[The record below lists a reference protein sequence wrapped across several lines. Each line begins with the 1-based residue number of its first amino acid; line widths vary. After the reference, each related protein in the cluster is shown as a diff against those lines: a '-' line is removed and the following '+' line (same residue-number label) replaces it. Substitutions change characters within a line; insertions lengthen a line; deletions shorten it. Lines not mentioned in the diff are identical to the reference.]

1 MHLPLIE
8 WLLVAL
14 AVVGIAVQASILRVI
29 FKRGR
34 QSEFSIFAT
43 YNALGMVLTAICVVG
58 YALPGCTQ
66 YFYVWWVSGVLF
78 VGVEFALMYEIFVNS
93 LKPYSALI
101 DLGKMLFGWA
111 SVFLLIAATLTAF
124 ASSGSGANK
133 ITAAMAV
140 VERTMRLIEC
150 GLLLLF
156 FLFEK
161 RLHLSWKNA
170 NVAIAV
176 GLGVSAALDLTV
188 SYLKAHFP
196 WRIDELGVLNSAVY
210 IGILVF
216 WTYCLSSQKKDRVSV
231 LESPNRLIFQRW
243 NEALISYKDGELAFA
258 SGRVDSFLPGVE
270 RTVERV
276 LARKMVN

>member
-1 MHLPLIE
+1 MHLPLIS
-8 WLLVAL
+8 WLTVAL
-14 AVVGIAVQASILRVI
+14 LVVGIVVQAAILRVI
-29 FKRGR
+29 FTKGR
-34 QSEFSIFAT
+34 KSEFSIFAT
-43 YNALGMVLTAICVVG
+43 YNAFGIVLAVVG
-58 YALPGCTQ
+58 LVGFILEGCNQ
-66 YFYVWWVSGVLF
+66 YFYLWWVLGFLYVAL
-78 VGVEFALMYEIFVNS
+78 EFGLLYEIFVNA
-93 LKPYSALI
+93 LKPFSALI

-133 ITAAMAV
+133 ITAAMTV

-170 NVAIAV
+170 NIAIAV
-176 GLGVSAALDLTV
+176 GLGISGAMDLAV
-188 SYLKAHFP
+188 SYLSAHFP
-196 WRIDELGVLNSAVY
+196 WRVGELGLINSFSYISVL
-210 IGILVF
+210 LF
-216 WTYCLSSQKKDRVSV
+216 WTYCLSVQKKTSVSV

-243 NEALISYKDGELAFA
+243 NEALLSSRDGELALA

-276 LARKMVN
+276 MARKMVN

>member
-1 MHLPLIE
+1 
-8 WLLVAL
+8 
-14 AVVGIAVQASILRVI
+14 
-29 FKRGR
+29 
-34 QSEFSIFAT
+34 
-43 YNALGMVLTAICVVG
+43 
-58 YALPGCTQ
+58 
-66 YFYVWWVSGVLF
+66 VSGVLF

-111 SVFLLIAATLTAF
+111 TIFLLIAATLTAF
-124 ASSGSGANK
+124 ASSGSGADK
-133 ITAAMAV
+133 ITAAMTV

-161 RLHLSWKNA
+161 KLHLSWKSA

-176 GLGVSAALDLTV
+176 GLGISAALDLSV
-188 SYLKAHFP
+188 SYLRSHFP
-196 WRIDELGVLNSAVY
+196 WRIDELGVLNTAAY
-210 IGILVF
+210 IGILFF
-216 WTYCLSSQKKDRVSV
+216 WTYCLSSSKKEKVSV

-243 NEALISYKDGELAFA
+243 NEALLSYKEGELAFA

-276 LARKMVN
+276 LARKMVNS

>member
-1 MHLPLIE
+1 
-8 WLLVAL
+8 
-14 AVVGIAVQASILRVI
+14 
-29 FKRGR
+29 
-34 QSEFSIFAT
+34 
-43 YNALGMVLTAICVVG
+43 
-58 YALPGCTQ
+58 
-66 YFYVWWVSGVLF
+66 
-78 VGVEFALMYEIFVNS
+78 VEFALLYEIFVNS

-101 DLGKMLFGWA
+101 DLGKMLFAWA
-111 SVFLLIAATLTAF
+111 SVFLFIAATLTAF
-124 ASSGSGANK
+124 ASTGSGADK
-133 ITAAMAV
+133 ITAAMTV

-170 NVAIAV
+170 NIGIAI
-176 GLGVSAALDLTV
+176 GLGISGALDLAI
-188 SYLKAHFP
+188 SYLSSHFP
-196 WRIDELGVLNSAVY
+196 WRIDELGALNSFIY
-210 IGILVF
+210 IGILFF
-216 WTYCLSSQKKDRVSV
+216 WTYCLSAQKKDRTSV

-243 NEALISYKDGELAFA
+243 NEALLSYKEGELAFA

>member
-1 MHLPLIE
+1 MHIPLIG
-8 WLLVAL
+8 WLTAAL
-14 AVVGIAVQASILRVI
+14 AVVGIAAQAYILRIVL
-29 FKRGR
+29 KRGR
-34 QSEFSIFAT
+34 NSEYSIFAA
-43 YNALGMVLTAICVVG
+43 YNALGILLAIIGLFG
-58 YALPGCTQ
+58 YRLQGCTQ
-66 YFYVWWVSGVLF
+66 YFYVWWVSGVLY
-78 VGVEFALMYEIFVNS
+78 VGVEFGLLYEIFVNS

-111 SVFLLIAATLTAF
+111 TVFLFIAATLTAF
-124 ASSGSGANK
+124 ASTGSGADK
-133 ITAAMAV
+133 ITAAMTV

-161 RLHLSWKNA
+161 RLHLSWKNT
-170 NVAIAV
+170 NIGIAI
-176 GLGVSAALDLTV
+176 GLGISGALDLAV
-188 SYLKAHFP
+188 SYLSAHLP
-196 WRIDELGVLNSAVY
+196 WKVDELGFINSFAYISVL
-210 IGILVF
+210 LF
-216 WTYCLSSQKKDRVSV
+216 WTYCLSSQKKSSISV

-243 NEALISYKDGELAFA
+243 NEALLSYREGELAFA

>member
-1 MHLPLIE
+1 VHLSLIG
-8 WLLVAL
+8 WLTAAL
-14 AVVGIAVQASILRVI
+14 AVVGIAVQLCIVRVI
-29 FKRGR
+29 LNRGR
-34 QSEFSIFAT
+34 YSEFSIFAA
-43 YNALGMVLTAICVVG
+43 YNVLGVLLALIGLFG
-58 YALPGCTQ
+58 SRLQGCNQ
-66 YFYVWWVSGVLF
+66 YFYIWWVSGVLY
-78 VGVEFALMYEIFVNS
+78 VGLEFGLLYEIFVNA

-101 DLGKMLFGWA
+101 DLGKMLFAWA

-133 ITAAMAV
+133 ITAAMTV

-170 NVAIAV
+170 NIGIAI
-176 GLGVSAALDLTV
+176 GLGVSGALDLAV
-188 SYLKAHFP
+188 SYLSSHYP
-196 WRIDELGVLNSAVY
+196 WRIEELGLINSLAYVS
-210 IGILVF
+210 ILLF
-216 WTYCLSSQKKDRVSV
+216 WTYCLSAQKKNNVSV

-243 NEALISYKDGELAFA
+243 NEALLSYKEGELAFA

>member
-8 WLLVAL
+8 WLQVAL
-14 AVVGIAVQASILRVI
+14 AVIGIAIQASIVCII

-34 QSEFSIFAT
+34 HAEFSIFAT
-43 YNALGMVLTAICVVG
+43 YNAVVIGLVAIGLAG
-58 YALPGCTQ
+58 YFLQGCTQ
-66 YFYVWWVSGVLF
+66 YFYIWWVAGVLC
-78 VGVEFALMYEIFVNS
+78 VAVEFGLLYEIFVNA

-111 SVFLLIAATLTAF
+111 CVFLLIAATLTAF
-124 ASSGSGANK
+124 ASSGSGSTR
-133 ITAAMAV
+133 ITAAMTV

-170 NVAIAV
+170 NVAVAV
-176 GLGVSAALDLTV
+176 GLGISAALDLSV
-188 SYLKAHFP
+188 SYLKSQFP
-196 WRIDELGVLNSAVY
+196 WRADELGVINGVAY
-210 IGILVF
+210 IGVLVF
-216 WTYCLSSQKKDRVSV
+216 WTYCLSVQKKAAVSV

-243 NEALISYKDGELAFA
+243 NEALLSSRDGELALA

>member
-8 WLLVAL
+8 WALVAL

-34 QSEFSIFAT
+34 QSEFSIFAA
-43 YNALGMVLTAICVVG
+43 YNALGMVLTGICVAG

-66 YFYVWWVSGVLF
+66 YFYIWWVSGVLF
-78 VGVEFALMYEIFVNS
+78 VGVEFALLYEIFVNA

-124 ASSGSGANK
+124 ASTGSGADK
-133 ITAAMAV
+133 ITAAMTV

-161 RLHLSWKNA
+161 RLHLSWKSV

-176 GLGVSAALDLTV
+176 GLGISAALDLSV
-188 SYLKAHFP
+188 SYLRAHFP
-196 WRIDELGVLNSAVY
+196 WRIDELGVLNTAVY
-210 IGILVF
+210 IGILFF
-216 WTYCLSSQKKDRVSV
+216 WTYCLSSQKKSSVSV

-243 NEALISYKDGELAFA
+243 NEALLSYKDGELAFA

-270 RTVERV
+270 MTVERV
-276 LARKMVN
+276 MARKMVN